1 MRTHERE
8 LLHRRR
14 RRFPAHGVVI
24 AAALVACA
32 VVAAGCGGG
41 SGSPGVASIAATT
54 STTAKPGGDGKAS
67 GKNQTFSACMRT
79 HGVPKFPDANS
90 TGGIAIDAN
99 SGVDPS
105 SPQFQAAQKACQKLA
120 PNGGKPPSAAEQAK
134 AQEQA
139 LKFSACMRAHGVPNF
154 PDPKFSGGMTQISI
168 DAKNGG
174 IDPSSPIFRSAQKT
188 CQKLMP
194 GRPGGPGG
202 GPTTHVGGNGPSSG
216 GATETGGA
224 GK

>member
-1 MRTHERE
+1 MRTDERE
-8 LLHRRR
+8 ILRRR
-14 RRFPAHGVVI
+14 CRRLPAGVVVT
-24 AAALVACA
+24 AALVAFA
-32 VVAAGCGGG
+32 VVGCGGG
-41 SGSPGVASIAATT
+41 SGSPGVASIATTT
-54 STTAKPGGDGKAS
+54 SADQPAKQGGDGKAS
-67 GKNQTFSACMRT
+67 AKHQTFSACMRA
-79 HGVPKFPDANS
+79 HGVPNFPDANS
-90 TGGIAIDAN
+90 NGGIAIDAN

-120 PNGGKPPSAAEQAK
+120 PNGGKPPSPAEQAK
-134 AQEQA
+134 AQQQA
-139 LKFSACMRAHGVPNF
+139 LKFSACMRSHGVPNF

-174 IDPSSPIFRSAQKT
+174 IDPGSPIFQSAQKT

-202 GPTTHVGGNGPSSG
+202 GPTTHVGGNGPASG
-216 GATETGGA
+216 GATQTGGA

>member
-14 RRFPAHGVVI
+14 RRFPAHGAV
-24 AAALVACA
+24 AALVACA
-32 VVAAGCGGG
+32 VLAAGCGGG

-54 STTAKPGGDGKAS
+54 SATAKTGGDGKPS
-67 GKNQTFSACMRT
+67 GKNQT
-79 HGVPKFPDANS
+79 
-90 TGGIAIDAN
+90 
-99 SGVDPS
+99 
-105 SPQFQAAQKACQKLA
+105 
-120 PNGGKPPSAAEQAK
+120 
-134 AQEQA
+134 
-139 LKFSACMRAHGVPNF
+139 FSACMRAHGVPNF

-174 IDPSSPIFRSAQKT
+174 IDPGSPIFQAAQKT

-202 GPTTHVGGNGPSSG
+202 GPTTHVGGNGPASG
-216 GATETGGA
+216 GATPTGSA

>member
-8 LLHRRR
+8 RLPRRTR
-14 RRFPAHGVVI
+14 RLPAHVVV
-24 AAALVACA
+24 AAALVVCA
-32 VVAAGCGGG
+32 VIAAGCGGG
-41 SGSPGVASIAATT
+41 SGSPGVASIATTT
-54 STTAKPGGDGKAS
+54 SATQPAKGGGDGKAS
-67 GKNQTFSACMRT
+67 AKNQTFSACMRA
-79 HGVPKFPDANS
+79 HGVPNFPDANS
-90 TGGIAIDAN
+90 NGGIAIEAN
-99 SGVDPS
+99 SGLDPS
-105 SPQFQAAQKACQKLA
+105 SPQFQAAQKTCQKLA
-120 PNGGKPPSAAEQAK
+120 PNGGKAPSAAEQAK

-174 IDPSSPIFRSAQKT
+174 IDPGSPIFQSAQKT

-202 GPTTHVGGNGPSSG
+202 GPTTHVGNGPAAG
-216 GATETGGA
+216 GATQTGSA

>member
-8 LLHRRR
+8 LPPRRR
-14 RRFPAHGVVI
+14 RRFPALGVV

-32 VVAAGCGGG
+32 VLAAGCSGG

-54 STTAKPGGDGKAS
+54 SAKAKTGGDGKAS
-67 GKNQTFSACMRT
+67 GKNQTFSACMRA

-174 IDPSSPIFRSAQKT
+174 IDPSSPIFQSAQKT

-202 GPTTHVGGNGPSSG
+202 GPTTHVGGNGPASG
-216 GATETGGA
+216 SA